1 MPKIK
6 YILCNNFL
14 YCYYLPMKTFIP
26 ALLLSLASTTAGAAG
41 YAVPP
46 GSVAQRGHPHSPYH
60 MRENGLRHLNMS
72 ITGVEQES
80 MELVLTGTIDAG
92 MAQAVKDLSGRYPIR
107 AVVVDSYGGNIDSA
121 MDIAAILRAKK
132 LDLIVD
138 GRCLSACAN
147 YLFPAAARKTVL
159 PGSVVGIHNIRAIY
173 QDKGA
178 VALVPAT
185 DAARLFQSR
194 GDMGSLEQFQR
205 TQRREQAF
213 YRDLGIRQDN
223 YQAYLRYLANR
234 KANFGT
240 ETIAPREATHDGCP
254 PVEMWA
260 LDRAQLE
267 AMGVQGIGE
276 FWFPATD
283 AEKQALALDLALSP
297 TFLYYGSAKGM
308 AQLCSAP
315 PGAWSRLARRFKEAY
330 AGWRGHGQ
338 AR

>member
-1 MPKIK
+1 MKIA
-6 YILCNNFL
+6 IS
-14 YCYYLPMKTFIP
+14 
-26 ALLLSLASTTAGAAG
+26 ALLLSLASATACAAG
-41 YAVPP
+41 YSAPP
-46 GSVAQRGHPHSPYH
+46 DSVAQRSHARSPHH
-60 MRENGLRHLNMS
+60 MRENGLRHLS
-72 ITGVEQES
+72 ISLVGLEPES
-80 MELVLTGTIDAG
+80 MELVLIGTIDVG
-92 MAQAVKDLSGRYPIR
+92 MAQSVKEYTERYPIR

-159 PGSVVGIHNIRAIY
+159 PGSVVGIHNIRVTY
-173 QDKGA
+173 QEKGA

-194 GDMGSLEQFQR
+194 GDMNSLEQFER

-213 YRDLGIRQDN
+213 YRDMGIRQDN

-240 ETIAPREATHDGCP
+240 ETIARKEGTHDGCP

-267 AMGVQGIGE
+267 SMGVQGIGE

-283 AEKQALALDLALSP
+283 AEKQALALDLAFSP
-297 TFLYYGSAKGM
+297 SFLYYGSATGM

-330 AGWRGHGQ
+330 AGLRGHGL

>member
-1 MPKIK
+1 
-6 YILCNNFL
+6 
-14 YCYYLPMKTFIP
+14 MKTLLP
-26 ALLLSLASTTAGAAG
+26 ALLLSLASTTAGAAA
-41 YAVPP
+41 YSVPP
-46 GSVAQRGHPHSPYH
+46 DSVAQRSHVRSPHH
-60 MRENGLRHLNMS
+60 MRENGLRHLNIS
-72 ITGVEQES
+72 LVGIEQDS
-80 MELVLTGTIDAG
+80 MELVLIGTIDAR
-92 MAQAVKDLSGRYPIR
+92 MAQAVKDYADRYPLR

-159 PGSVVGIHNIRAIY
+159 PGSVVGIHNIRVTY
-173 QDKGA
+173 QDKGT

-194 GDMGSLEQFQR
+194 GDMDSLKQFQR

-240 ETIAPREATHDGCP
+240 ETIAAKEAAFEGCP
-254 PVEMWA
+254 PVQMWA
-260 LDRAQLE
+260 LERAQLE

-276 FWFPATD
+276 FWFPATNR
-283 AEKQALALDLALSP
+283 EKQELALDLGFSP
-297 TFLYYGSAKGM
+297 SFLYFGGASDM
-308 AQLCSAP
+308 AQLCSTPA
-315 PGAWSRLARRFKEAY
+315 GLLSRLARRFKEAY
-330 AGWRGHGQ
+330 AGVRGHGQ

>member
-1 MPKIK
+1 MKIT
-6 YILCNNFL
+6 IC
-14 YCYYLPMKTFIP
+14 
-26 ALLLSLASTTAGAAG
+26 ALLLSLASASACAAG
-41 YAVPP
+41 YAVPSD
-46 GSVAQRGHPHSPYH
+46 SVAQRAHPRSPYH
-60 MRENGLRHLNMS
+60 MRENGNRHLNIS
-72 ITGVEQES
+72 LTDIEQES
-80 MELVLTGTIDAG
+80 MELVLIGTIDVN
-92 MAQAVKDLSGRYPIR
+92 MAQAVKELTGRYPIR

-159 PGSVVGIHNIRAIY
+159 PGSVVGIHNIRVTY
-173 QDKGA
+173 QEKGA

-194 GDMGSLEQFQR
+194 GDMNSLEQFER

-213 YRDLGIRQDN
+213 YRDMGIRQDN

-240 ETIAPREATHDGCP
+240 ETIARKEGTHDGCP

-267 AMGVQGIGE
+267 AMGVQDIGE

-283 AEKQALALDLALSP
+283 VEKQELALDLAFSP
-297 TFLYYGSAKGM
+297 SFLYYGSATGM

-330 AGWRGHGQ
+330 AGLRGHGQ

>member
-1 MPKIK
+1 MKIA
-6 YILCNNFL
+6 IS
-14 YCYYLPMKTFIP
+14 
-26 ALLLSLASTTAGAAG
+26 ALLLSLASATAGAASH
-41 YAVPP
+41 AVPP
-46 GSVAQRGHPHSPYH
+46 DSVAQRAHPRSPYH
-60 MRENGLRHLNMS
+60 MREIGLRHLNIS
-72 ITGVEQES
+72 LTGIEQES
-80 MELVLTGTIDAG
+80 MELVLIGTIDVN
-92 MAQAVKDLSGRYPIR
+92 MAQAVKELTGRFPIR

-159 PGSVVGIHNIRAIY
+159 PGSVVGIHNIRVTY
-173 QDKGA
+173 LERGA

-194 GDMGSLEQFQR
+194 GDMNSLEQFER

-213 YRDLGIRQDN
+213 YRDMGIRQDN

-234 KANFGT
+234 KTNFGT
-240 ETIAPREATHDGCP
+240 ETIAPKEGTHDGCP

-260 LDRAQLE
+260 LDRVQLE

-283 AEKQALALDLALSP
+283 AEKQALALDLAFPP
-297 TFLYYGSAKGM
+297 TFLYFGSATGM
-308 AQLCSAP
+308 AQLCSAR
-315 PGAWSRLARRFKEAY
+315 PGTWSRLARRFKEAY
-330 AGWRGHGQ
+330 AGLRGHGL

>member
-1 MPKIK
+1 MKIA
-6 YILCNNFL
+6 L
-14 YCYYLPMKTFIP
+14 YTV
-26 ALLLSLASTTAGAAG
+26 LLSLAGAAAGAAG
-41 YAVPP
+41 DSVPP
-46 GSVAQRGHPHSPYH
+46 GSVAQRDHARSPHQ
-60 MRENGLRHLNMS
+60 MREKGLRHLNIS
-72 ITGVEQES
+72 LVGLEQES
-80 MELVLTGTIDAG
+80 MELVLIGTIDAG
-92 MAQAVKDLSGRYPIR
+92 MAQAVKEHTERYPIR

-159 PGSVVGIHNIRAIY
+159 PGSVVGIHNVSVTY
-173 QDKGA
+173 LDKGA
-178 VALVPAT
+178 VTLVPST
-185 DAARLFQSR
+185 DAAQLFQSK
-194 GDMGSLEQFQR
+194 GDMGSLAQFQR
-205 TQRREQAF
+205 MQRREQAF
-213 YRDLGIRQDN
+213 YRAMGIKQDN

-240 ETIAPREATHDGCP
+240 ETIARKEATHDGCP

-267 AMGVQGIGE
+267 AMGVQGIGA

-283 AEKQALALDLALSP
+283 GEKQELALDLGLSP
-297 TFLYYGSAKGM
+297 TFLYFGSAKGM
-308 AQLCSAP
+308 AQLCSTP
-315 PGAWSRLARRFKEAY
+315 PSAWSRLARRFRQAY
-330 AGWRGHGQ
+330 AGLPGQGQ

>member
-1 MPKIK
+1 MKIA
-6 YILCNNFL
+6 IC
-14 YCYYLPMKTFIP
+14 
-26 ALLLSLASTTAGAAG
+26 ALLLSLASSSACAAG
-41 YAVPP
+41 DALPP
-46 GSVAQRGHPHSPYH
+46 DSVAQRAHPRSPYH
-60 MRENGLRHLNMS
+60 MREKGNRHLNIS
-72 ITGVEQES
+72 LTGVEQAS
-80 MELVLTGTIDAG
+80 MELVLMGTIDVG
-92 MAQAVKDLSGRYPIR
+92 MAQAVKDYTERYPIR

-159 PGSVVGIHNIRAIY
+159 PGSVVGIHDLRVTY

-178 VALVPAT
+178 VAVVPST
-185 DAARLFQSR
+185 DAAQLFQSR
-194 GDMGSLEQFQR
+194 GDMGSLEQFER

-213 YRDLGIRQDN
+213 YRDMGMRQDN

-240 ETIAPREATHDGCP
+240 ETIARKEGTHDGCP

-283 AEKQALALDLALSP
+283 SEKQELALDLAFSP
-297 TFLYYGSAKGM
+297 TFLYFGSAKGM
-308 AQLCSAP
+308 AQLCSTP
-315 PGAWSRLARRFKEAY
+315 PTYLSRLGRRFMDAY
-330 AGWRGHGQ
+330 AGLRRWSQPH
-338 AR
+338 